1 MKLLIWLCLL
11 GFLAS
16 AHGIFL
22 DKITG
27 RGDSSGNG
35 LLDDIFGLEDSDNSS
50 HNKTSQNALPASGI
64 FTPVKVAVDVIQNIW
79 DEFSKVSKSYEYQK
93 TNPSR
98 KNHLSL
104 RRQEF
109 VRKRFVLRFS

>member
-16 AHGIFL
+16 AYGIFL

-50 HNKTSQNALPASGI
+50 HNKTSQHALPASGI

-79 DEFSKVSKSYEYQK
+79 DEFSKVSKSYEY
-93 TNPSR
+93 
-98 KNHLSL
+98 L
-104 RRQEF
+104 RI
-109 VRKRFVLRFS
+109 